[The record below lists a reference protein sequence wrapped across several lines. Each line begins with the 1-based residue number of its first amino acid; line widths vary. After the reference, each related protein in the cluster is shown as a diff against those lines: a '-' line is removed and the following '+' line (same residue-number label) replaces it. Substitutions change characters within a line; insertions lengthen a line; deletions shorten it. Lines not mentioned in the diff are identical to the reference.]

1 MLITDTE
8 DDNIKQNREYFCKLC
23 GEENPDFATIEK
35 ILETNDTQTRSSLLY
50 PPLLSPEENAEGS
63 FPLAIAVNK
72 ERKNVDEDLRLI
84 RYLIEEG
91 LRVENE
97 GNVESHSMFQ
107 FGGLLI
113 IGKSQS
119 SPLVM
124 IGLKNKFHA
133 LEYIKSLNILEH
145 EHIHSMLSKCIYYDN
160 PTAVSR
166 IINTFPHFL
175 RNDTELNTVAKR
187 IVVHAAIW
195 NSDIELF
202 KQIVEIGIL
211 QNPDKPRG
219 IITGEVL
226 QALVS
231 RRYIGCLRY
240 LAKRRPPLLLP
251 NDVSEFELIGYLI
264 VSDGREYRYEDNDVA
279 IFQMLLEIQPT
290 AIRTKVGP
298 EKCLPIHIFCNHI
311 MDSLQD
317 DSMFYELMNLVLSLG
332 LEHRVG
338 DNDKIRGYAGI
349 FETCNGTIPA
359 VKLHRFI
366 KCMGD
371 LDEVGSHKSFLEA
384 AMTCKTEHKWIRK
397 NLMPDIL
404 RNMNSTHSM
413 AMNVQRRLPIHICLS
428 DFVLDQS
435 CIEPLLGLNSSVLYV
450 IDPITN
456 LPPPLLAA
464 SGHDIDGS
472 NHLSV
477 IYKLIR
483 KCPGLIFT

>member
-1 MLITDTE
+1 MLMSDTD
-8 DDNIKQNREYFCKLC
+8 DDDIKQNREYLCYLC
-23 GEENPDFATIEK
+23 GRERPDFDKIQK
-35 ILETNDTQTRSSLLY
+35 ILQTCDVKTRSSLLY
-50 PPLLSPEENAEGS
+50 PPIQSDEENIEDS

-72 ERKNVDEDLRLI
+72 ERKNLDEDLCLI

-91 LRVENE
+91 LRVEDV
-97 GNVESHSMFQ
+97 GNVDSQSIFQ
-107 FGGLLI
+107 FGGLI
-113 IGKSQS
+113 IAKSQS

-124 IGLKNKFHA
+124 IGLKNKFHI

-145 EHIHSMLSKCIYYDN
+145 DHIHSMLSKCIYYDN
-160 PTAVSR
+160 PTAVIR
-166 IINTFPHFL
+166 IINAFPQFL

-211 QNPDKPRG
+211 QAPDNPRG

-251 NDVSEFELIGYLI
+251 NDVTEFELIGYLI

-338 DNDKIRGYAGI
+338 DNDNIRGYGGI
-349 FETCNGTIPA
+349 FESCNGTIPA

-371 LDEVGSHKSFLEA
+371 LDEVGSHSSFLEA
-384 AMTCKTEHKWIRK
+384 AMTCKMEQKWIRK

-404 RNMNSTHSM
+404 RNMNSTHSIT
-413 AMNVQRRLPIHICLS
+413 MNVQRRLPIHICLS
-428 DFVLDQS
+428 GFVLEQS
-435 CIEPLLGLNSSVLYV
+435 CIDPLLGLNSSVLYE
-450 IDPITN
+450 IDPVTN

-464 SGHDIDGS
+464 SGYDIDGS

-483 KCPGLIFT
+483 KCPGLI